1 MVPAAEPAA
10 CGAAA
15 AEATPGRVKSNSRP
29 PPATVLAARKPRRDS
44 ARPAASNWSPVC
56 ASVML
61 GRVMSDLPRVGGGQA
76 RRLFDRGANTCV
88 SGAAAD
94 VAAHRIV
101 DVLIRGLRLLIQ

>member
-1 MVPAAEPAA
+1 MVPAESAA

-15 AEATPGRVKSNSRP
+15 AAATPGRVKSNSMP
-29 PPATVLAARKPRRDS
+29 PPATVLAARKPRLDS

-56 ASVML
+56 TSLML

-76 RRLFDRGANTCV
+76 RGLFDRGANTCV

-101 DVLIRGLRLLIQ
+101 DVLIRRL